1 LRKALPTSTLLFIG
15 YSLDDINFRSI
26 FQGGLSFMSSVRKRG
41 NSIAV
46 IQIPVENDSVKKE
59 KVTKYMEKYT
69 NHMYEIV
76 IYWGEPND
84 FIEELQ
90 TRWKEF
96 KENKS

>member
-1 LRKALPTSTLLFIG
+1 
-15 YSLDDINFRSI
+15 
-26 FQGGLSFMSSVRKRG
+26 MSSVRKRG

-69 NHMYEIV
+69 NYMFEIV
-76 IYWGEPND
+76 IYWGEPNE

-90 TRWKEF
+90 SKWKEF
-96 KENKS
+96 NENKSSGRI